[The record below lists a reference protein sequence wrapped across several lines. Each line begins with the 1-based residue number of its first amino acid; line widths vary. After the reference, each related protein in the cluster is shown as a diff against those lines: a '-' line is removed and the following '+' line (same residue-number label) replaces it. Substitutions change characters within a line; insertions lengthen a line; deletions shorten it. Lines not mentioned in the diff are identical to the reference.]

1 LWGGFF
7 LDKLFSI
14 GSTVAVQ
21 FFQKGFLV
29 LKGESKAERAA
40 TGLQEYINI
49 PLQYLPLREQLV
61 DEAT

>member
-1 LWGGFF
+1 M
-7 LDKLFSI
+7 
-14 GSTVAVQ
+14 Q
-21 FFQKGFLV
+21 FFQKGFPV